1 MKREDITRL
10 FEGATEEQIKALLD
24 ANSADITH
32 ALNKQK
38 GDLTTA
44 QTQLEEAQKA
54 LKDLRDATGDVE
66 GLRTKIR
73 EYEDAETARKAAAA
87 KAEKEAELNER
98 FTAVSGDREYI
109 HDYVRRG
116 VMEEF
121 GRALEDKTWRGK
133 SDAEIFDTLTKDKNY
148 FKSQNPPDENM
159 GGMNSDVNESDN
171 DKLSDAEYYAKV
183 FAKK

>member
-1 MKREDITRL
+1 M
-10 FEGATEEQIKALLD
+10 
-24 ANSADITH
+24 
-32 ALNKQK
+32 
-38 GDLTTA
+38 
-44 QTQLEEAQKA
+44 
-54 LKDLRDATGDVE
+54 RDATGDVE

-73 EYEDAETARKAAAA
+73 EYEEAETARKAAAA

-121 GRALEDKTWRGK
+121 GRALEDKSWRGK

-148 FKSQNPPDENM
+148 FKSQNPPAGDMGKPGEVTDEAAHMAAMRAAM
-159 GGMNSDVNESDN
+159 G
-171 DKLSDAEYYAKV
+171 LLP
-183 FAKK
+183 KKD